1 MSVFP
6 EDLRYTKEHEWIRVE
21 DGVATLGIT
30 DYAQGELGDI
40 IYVELPQA
48 GDTLTLGQAFGTV
61 EAVKTV
67 EEMYSPLDGEILE
80 VNPDLEATPELV
92 NQEAYTG
99 GWMLKI
105 RIANPSQID
114 ALLESAAYRDQIGE

>member
-1 MSVFP
+1 VSVFP